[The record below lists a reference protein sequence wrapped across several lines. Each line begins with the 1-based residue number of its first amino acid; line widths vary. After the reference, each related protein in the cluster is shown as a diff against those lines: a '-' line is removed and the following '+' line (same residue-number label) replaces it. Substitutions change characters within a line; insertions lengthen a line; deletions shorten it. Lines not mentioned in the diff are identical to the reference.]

1 MLSNFVKKTKKARTM
16 KVLNIEN
23 IREIIESK
31 TPSGKLTHET
41 GKVVNTSVNKE
52 IKLPT
57 NKKITKDLDEKMH
70 KDKKLHTL
78 EAYSFM
84 PDSSFVIGNNVILE
98 SSKSD
103 VVKNSSIV
111 GGTSFLEDCVPS
123 ATPSLDANEERKMKV
138 MNFSKQH
145 IQLEYTPSN
154 AALYLPKGFKMIS
167 ELYKIITVIH
177 NFNKK
182 RGLSL
187 ILIKHK
193 DSIERMFK
201 HRVEVTHLEQL
212 NYIASGT
219 IKFIPLQMVD
229 EGTEV
234 DTFKID
240 ILESIDVDFALF
252 NCFNDVYKRW
262 LYMFILNGGQD
273 DRSFCESTGSV
284 NIEFSDSKKT
294 SEFKFYLKKIHPSF
308 RLDEASV
315 PVKPFSKKQNDL
327 IHDSNIIKKIAKE
340 KAGTVLDRIKEKE
353 RLRREAFVQEQ
364 TVNKDYSTKLAN
376 LFEIGDKT
384 AIKLEEAVFKIGGFD
399 CKSQILRIL
408 SSKYTIKRINGV
420 EYIVKNS

>member
-16 KVLNIEN
+16 KVLDIEN
-23 IREIIESK
+23 IREIIENK
-31 TPSGKLTHET
+31 THSGKLTHET
-41 GKVVNTSVNKE
+41 GKVDNMNVNKE

-57 NKKITKDLDEKMH
+57 NKKITKDLGEKMH

-84 PDSSFVIGNNVILE
+84 PDSSFIIGSSVILE
-98 SSKSD
+98 GNKTDD
-103 VVKNSSIV
+103 VGNSSIV
-111 GGTSFLEDCVPS
+111 GGTSILEDCVSS
-123 ATPSLDANEERKMKV
+123 ATFSLAANEERKMKI
-138 MNFSKQH
+138 MNFSRQH

-212 NYIASGT
+212 NYIANGT
-219 IKFIPLQMVD
+219 VKFIPLQMVD
-229 EGTEV
+229 EGVEV
-234 DTFKID
+234 ETFKID

-252 NCFNDVYKRW
+252 NCFSEIYKRW
-262 LYMFILNGGQD
+262 LYLFILNGGQD
-273 DRSFCESTGSV
+273 NQSFCESTSSV
-284 NIEFSDSKKT
+284 NVEFSDSKKM
-294 SEFKFYLKKIHPSF
+294 SEFNFYLKKIHPNF
-308 RLDEASV
+308 RLDEATV
-315 PVKPFSKKQNDL
+315 PVKAFFKKQNNSV
-327 IHDSNIIKKIAKE
+327 HASAIIKKIAKE
-340 KAGTVLDRIKEKE
+340 KAGTVLERIKEKE

-364 TVNKDYSTKLAN
+364 TVNRDYSTKLAN

-384 AIKLEEAVFKIGGFD
+384 AIKLEEAIFKIGGFD
-399 CKSQILRIL
+399 YKSQILKIL
-408 SSKYTIKRINGV
+408 SSKYTIKKINGV